1 MKAHNRGVAQTP
13 ANSIGIPGVSP
24 IGRLDRR
31 GLPPPSHEADDY
43 TIGLLG
49 SEGNSFTPV
58 KLSRPQL
65 DLILK
70 LEDRI
75 NSAAKLSGFHPTF
88 VVYHGGIRN
97 AGTKEQPVWEPAGK
111 PVRPQRI

>member
-1 MKAHNRGVAQTP
+1 MRQKPVESP
-13 ANSIGIPGVSP
+13 ANRLGIPHVP
-24 IGRLDRR
+24 HVGRVDRR
-31 GLPPPSHEADDY
+31 LPPPSHEPDDY

-58 KLSRPQL
+58 KLSRTQL
-65 DLILK
+65 DFVLR

-97 AGTKEQPVWEPAGK
+97 VGTKQEPVWEPAGK
-111 PVRPQRI
+111 PVRKPRI